1 MKGQRNPVAKFG
13 RQLNKGGP
21 HRDRKKATRTVRGSD
36 TRSLVMSDPDTMN
49 VQELMDYVGGFGY
62 STQQLSNEE
71 IYELACEL
79 YDGHEEGEP
88 DELEF

>member
-1 MKGQRNPVAKFG
+1 
-13 RQLNKGGP
+13 
-21 HRDRKKATRTVRGSD
+21 
-36 TRSLVMSDPDTMN
+36 MSDPDQMN
-49 VQELMDYVGGFGY
+49 VQQLIDYVNGFGY